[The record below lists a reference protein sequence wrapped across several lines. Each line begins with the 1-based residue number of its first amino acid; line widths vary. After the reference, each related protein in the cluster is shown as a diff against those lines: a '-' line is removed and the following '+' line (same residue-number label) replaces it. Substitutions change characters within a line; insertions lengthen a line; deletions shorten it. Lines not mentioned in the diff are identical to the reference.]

1 MQQILQTLKKEIDV
15 NQLSKEAA
23 QILEIL
29 DQIEIRT
36 IEIRKKLMAELRP
49 GEGSAVHIKLD
60 SV

>member
-1 MQQILQTLKKEIDV
+1 MQQVIQALQKEIDV

-29 DQIEIRT
+29 DQVEERT
-36 IEIRKKLMAELRP
+36 NKIRKEIMSELRS